1 MVADDAGENKRKII
15 ENWNLGKEM
24 HETYFKFVSIVPHV
38 FVDNSEKGKEVDYRS
53 YSYAFSENRKE
64 ADVKAETMVW
74 FIFEFSP
81 VSMLI
86 TKSSQTLA
94 RFLINVCAI
103 VGGVFVVFGFVN
115 GAMLGLTRQVTGK

>member
-1 MVADDAGENKRKII
+1 MIADWDNESH
-15 ENWNLGKEM
+15 M
-24 HETYFKFVSIVPHV
+24 DYFKFVSIVPHS
-38 FVDNSEKGKEVDYRS
+38 FVDTSKSGKEVDYKS
-53 YSYAFSENRKE
+53 YSYALSENKKDEVADE
-64 ADVKAETMVW
+64 ALNMVW

-103 VGGVFVVFGFVN
+103 VGGIFVVFGFLN
-115 GAMLGLTRQVTGK
+115 GFMLGLNRQVTGK